1 MLTNQYS
8 IEKLMLVAIFIL
20 LPTIIAIAIWDA
32 HTYPKSF
39 LENTHVDEFSDL
51 YYDAE
56 GVWYEPISEV
66 DIG

>member
-1 MLTNQYS
+1 LLTNQYS

-32 HTYPKSF
+32 HTYPITF